1 MALRCEVYRES
12 GCYILLCSS
21 SSHPDDVM
29 VLAEEANERERVL
42 ESDEAELYHFNE
54 DEITDDVVE
63 YVTSCQE
70 MTFY

>member
-1 MALRCEVYRES
+1 
-12 GCYILLCSS
+12 
-21 SSHPDDVM
+21 M

-42 ESDEAELYHFNE
+42 ESDETELYHFNE

-63 YVTSCQE
+63 CVASCQE